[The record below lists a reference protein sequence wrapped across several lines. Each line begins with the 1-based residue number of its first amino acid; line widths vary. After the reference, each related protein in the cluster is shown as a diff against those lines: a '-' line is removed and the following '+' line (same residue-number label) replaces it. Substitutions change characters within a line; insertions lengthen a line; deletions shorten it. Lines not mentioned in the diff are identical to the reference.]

1 MAILAR
7 IEAARV
13 SQYRAYVI
21 GYDGHITSFRTFV
34 CNSDADAT
42 VWTKQLLDG
51 HDIELWSGDRF
62 VTRLNAMG
70 KRSAVTHEVKDG
82 RMIPKPAK

>member
-13 SQYRAYVI
+13 SAYRAYVI
-21 GYDGHITSFRTFV
+21 AKDGHFSSFRAFACDT
-34 CNSDADAT
+34 DADAT
-42 VWTKQLLDG
+42 TWARQLLDD

-62 VTRLNAMG
+62 VTRLNSTG
-70 KRSAVTHEVKDG
+70 KRGAVSYEVIDG
-82 RMIPKPAK
+82 RMVPKAAK